1 MKFLKFSQAT
11 LVLAL
16 ISTALLSGCKAA
28 GVPADW
34 KSECVGRMQFSLP
47 QNVEVATSSLEDFE
61 SHYIEIGFDKSGGN
75 ANFQFLDKQIAIN
88 DNLMKIR
95 FVSERLT
102 PDEISKIRSQFWT
115 SYTSSQIKAKKS
127 NDPVLK
133 NSEFKE
139 LVRGDKDM
147 DAYSVRSYTEHLSV
161 LDDHAVSY
169 TLPNAAL
176 EPLDRDGNKIVSHQE
191 FRANLRARKLFEVPS
206 ETGLCFPYV
215 FLKDNREQEYRRVA
229 AAYKLKAHPEIT
241 IIFTESAGFRGNDDV
256 KPERE
261 IMSNWSFYRD
271 TDPVKSRVKMA
282 ERDGIA
288 AFSGYTQND
297 DTKDFGYFAY
307 VRGNDKAAL
316 DTPTL
321 ELKIFRDSK
330 YAKGTPMGKEE
341 FKLMAEQIIASVK
354 YRSPGP
360 MANPP
365 RKLEPEPTPLPKL
378 PPDIN
383 DAAKPAT
390 GIPKK

>member
-1 MKFLKFSQAT
+1 MQCLNKSRLLSAVT
-11 LVLAL
+11 L
-16 ISTALLSGCKAA
+16 ISVALVSGCKATETP
-28 GVPADW
+28 VEW
-34 KSECVGRMQFSLP
+34 KAECVGRMQISLP
-47 QNVEVATSSLEDFE
+47 QDVEIATSSLENFK
-61 SHYIEIGFDKSGGN
+61 SYYLSIGFEIESN
-75 ANFQFLDKQIAIN
+75 AAKFQFSDGQVAIN
-88 DNLMKIR
+88 NNFMQTRLVTDK
-95 FVSERLT
+95 LT
-102 PDEISKIRSQFWT
+102 PDEISKLRGHFWA
-115 SYTSSQIKAKKS
+115 SYATRRDDAKKS
-127 NDPVLK
+127 NEPLLK
-133 NSEFKE
+133 NSKYKE

-147 DAYSVRSYTEHLSV
+147 DAYSVRNYTEHLSV
-161 LDDHAVSY
+161 LDGHAISY
-169 TLPNAAL
+169 TLPNVDI
-176 EPLDRDGNKIVSHQE
+176 EPLDGDGNKTISYQE
-191 FRANLRARKLFEVPS
+191 FRANLRARALFEVPS

-215 FLKDNREQEYRRVA
+215 FLKDNKEQRYRFVEA
-229 AAYKLKAHPEIT
+229 GYKLKQHPEVT
-241 IIFTESAGFRGNDDV
+241 IRFTESTGFRRNDDV